1 MSKHKKRDHPS
12 PFGAISQDLD
22 RAIHREKSAVSRS
35 KPKSSFNWLGKCY
48 LVLVMVTMLLLG
60 YGLWS
65 EQELPIPDQETSR
78 QSQATAEDLA
88 KQVETSKAGIRLQET
103 YQASPDD
110 YVFKWTLEDYDKL
123 VDDRTRLDEVVAAY
137 GKPYRVELLAPN
149 HLQVRYTE
157 HGNKPF
163 NTHQEAE
170 VSLDFRQVSGQYVL
184 FLKHFYGFPL
194 PEGIAL
200 TPNPEG
206 QPWTKQAVLDLE
218 VGVTL
223 NHVLKTY
230 QVPDF
235 AWVYLNGEGRQVIQL
250 TYWTGSQQIFFDFTQ
265 DTDQIWRLNEKT
277 AY

>member
-22 RAIHREKSAVSRS
+22 RAINREKSAISS
-35 KPKSSFNWLGKCY
+35 AKPKSSLRWQGKLL
-48 LVLVMVTMLLLG
+48 LVLGLFPLFLLG
-60 YGLWS
+60 YGLMS
-65 EQELPIPDQETSR
+65 DRDLPKPEQETSR
-78 QSQATAEDLA
+78 QSQATEADLA
-88 KQVETSKAGIRLQET
+88 KQVKTSKAAIRLQET

-223 NHVLKTY
+223 DHVLKTY

-235 AWVYLNGEGRQVIQL
+235 AWVYLNGEGRQVIRL
-250 TYWTGSQQIFFDFTQ
+250 THWTGSQQIFFDFTQ
-265 DTDQIWRLNEKT
+265 DTDQIWRLNEKI